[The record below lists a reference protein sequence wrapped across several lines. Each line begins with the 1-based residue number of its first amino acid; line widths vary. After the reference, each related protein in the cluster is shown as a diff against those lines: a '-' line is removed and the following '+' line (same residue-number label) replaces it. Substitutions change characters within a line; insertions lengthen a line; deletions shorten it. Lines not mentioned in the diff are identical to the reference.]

1 MKFTQKM
8 HQSVTFQATSS
19 TCSCLYSFPPKKIE
33 NLSSWT
39 SEVVSRVLTKGWRL
53 GGGGVEAGGRRGGG
67 WGAAGW
73 RLGGG
78 GVEAG
83 GRRGGGWGA
92 AGWRLGGGGVKAG
105 GWRGG
110 GWRAAGWRLGGS
122 GVEAGGQRGGG
133 WGVAGR
139 ARDRPQNGGRPRL
152 ESRHEITGLCW
163 LLSG

>member
-19 TCSCLYSFPPKKIE
+19 TCRCLYSFPLNKIE

-53 GGGGVEAGGRRGGG
+53 GVEAGGGG
-67 WGAAGW
+67 WGW
-73 RLGGG
+73 RL
-78 GVEAG
+78 
-83 GRRGGGWGA
+83 
-92 AGWRLGGGGVKAG
+92 
-105 GWRGG
+105 
-110 GWRAAGWRLGGS
+110 
-122 GVEAGGQRGGG
+122 
-133 WGVAGR
+133 GVAGR
-139 ARDRPQNGGRPRL
+139 AKVRPQNGSRPRL

>member
-19 TCSCLYSFPPKKIE
+19 TCSCLYSFPPNKIE

-53 GGGGVEAGGRRGGG
+53 GGGGWGVEVG
-67 WGAAGW
+67 GW

-78 GVEAG
+78 GWGVEVG
-83 GRRGGGWGA
+83 
-92 AGWRLGGGGVKAG
+92 GWRLGGGGWGVEVG

-110 GWRAAGWRLGGS
+110 QKIGLKMEADHDWSPDTRLQGCAGSL
-122 GVEAGGQRGGG
+122 
-133 WGVAGR
+133 VA
-139 ARDRPQNGGRPRL
+139 DM
-152 ESRHEITGLCW
+152 
-163 LLSG
+163 

>member
-19 TCSCLYSFPPKKIE
+19 TCSCLYSFPPNKIE

-53 GGGGVEAGGRRGGG
+53 GGGG
-67 WGAAGW
+67 
-73 RLGGG
+73 
-78 GVEAG
+78 
-83 GRRGGGWGA
+83 
-92 AGWRLGGGGVKAG
+92 
-105 GWRGG
+105 
-110 GWRAAGWRLGGS
+110 
-122 GVEAGGQRGGG
+122 

-139 ARDRPQNGGRPRL
+139 AKVRPQNGGRPRL